1 MADRNIKKE
10 TKKPKKSDKK
20 SSDTIASSTPRPVV
34 MQPELIKKEK
44 KFK

>member
-1 MADRNIKKE
+1 MADKNIKKE

-20 SSDTIASSTPRPVV
+20 PTSGAPAALRTVAP
-34 MQPELIKKEK
+34 QPELIKKEK